1 MKIYTKTGDQGLT
14 GLIGGKRISKSDNRI
29 IAYGSVDEL
38 NSYVGLSLSLL
49 SKYNTSLSSSS
60 SSSASSTITSSF
72 SDIVA
77 TLSRI
82 QNELFVIGS
91 DLADPDLSKSS
102 SLRVQPNMITV
113 LENDIDNY
121 EKELSP
127 ITYFILPGGSIESSN
142 LHIARSIARR
152 AETNV
157 AKLSLEEAT
166 MVNDLVLVYL
176 NRLSDL
182 LFVLSRTINKR
193 LQITDIAWKS

>member
-1 MKIYTKTGDQGLT
+1 MKIYTKTGDKGLT
-14 GLIGGKRISKSDNRI
+14 GLIGGKRVPKSDIRI

-38 NSYVGLSLSLL
+38 NSYIGLSISLL
-49 SKYNTSLSSSS
+49 SKHNTHLSSTSS
-60 SSSASSTITSSF
+60 PSF
-72 SDIVA
+72 SDIID

-102 SLRVQPNMITV
+102 VRVQSDMVTV
-113 LENDIDNY
+113 LENDIDKY

-127 ITYFILPGGSIESSN
+127 ITYFILPGGSIESSS

-152 AETNV
+152 TETNI
-157 AKLSLEEAT
+157 AKLFLED
-166 MVNDLVLVYL
+166 MINNLVLVYL

-182 LFVLSRTINKR
+182 LFVLGRTINKR
-193 LQITDIAWKS
+193 LQISDIAWKP

>member
-1 MKIYTKTGDQGLT
+1 MKIYTKTGDKGLT

-49 SKYNTSLSSSS
+49 SKSKTSSSS
-60 SSSASSTITSSF
+60 SSSTITSF

-166 MVNDLVLVYL
+166 MVNNLVLVYL

>member
-1 MKIYTKTGDQGLT
+1 MKIYTKTGDKGLT
-14 GLIGGKRISKSDNRI
+14 GLIDGKRIPKSDIRI

-38 NSYVGLSLSLL
+38 NSYIGLSISLL
-49 SKYNTSLSSSS
+49 SKHNLSSSS
-60 SSSASSTITSSF
+60 SF
-72 SDIVA
+72 SDIIV

-102 SLRVQPNMITV
+102 SLRVQSNMITV

-152 AETNV
+152 TETNV
-157 AKLSLEEAT
+157 AKLFLED
-166 MVNDLVLVYL
+166 MINNLVLVYL

-193 LQITDIAWKS
+193 LQISDIAWKS

>member
-1 MKIYTKTGDQGLT
+1 MKIYTKTGDKGLT
-14 GLIGGKRISKSDNRI
+14 SLIGGKRIPKSDTRI
-29 IAYGSVDEL
+29 ITYGSVDEL
-38 NSYVGLSLSLL
+38 NSYIGLSLSLL
-49 SKYNTSLSSSS
+49 SKYNNP
-60 SSSASSTITSSF
+60 SSSASF
-72 SDIVA
+72 SDIIV
-77 TLSRI
+77 TLNRI

-102 SLRVQPNMITV
+102 SLRVQSNMITI
-113 LENDIDNY
+113 LENDIDKY

-127 ITYFILPGGSIESSN
+127 ITYFILPGGSVESSN

-157 AKLSLEEAT
+157 AKLFSEN
-166 MVNDLVLVYL
+166 MINNLVLVYL

-193 LQITDIAWKS
+193 LQISDIAWKPRI

>member
-1 MKIYTKTGDQGLT
+1 MKIYTKTGDKGLT

-29 IAYGSVDEL
+29 VAYGSVDEL
-38 NSYVGLSLSLL
+38 NSYIGLSLSLL
-49 SKYNTSLSSSS
+49 SKYNTSSSSS
-60 SSSASSTITSSF
+60 SSSTITSF

-157 AKLSLEEAT
+157 AKLSLEEET
-166 MVNDLVLVYL
+166 TVNNLVLVYL

>member
-1 MKIYTKTGDQGLT
+1 MKIYTKTGDKGLT
-14 GLIGGKRISKSDNRI
+14 GLIGGKRIPKSDIRI

-38 NSYVGLSLSLL
+38 NSYIGLSISLL
-49 SKYNTSLSSSS
+49 SKHTLSSSS
-60 SSSASSTITSSF
+60 SF
-72 SDIVA
+72 SDIIV

-102 SLRVQPNMITV
+102 SLRVQSNMITV

-152 AETNV
+152 TETNI
-157 AKLSLEEAT
+157 AKLFLED
-166 MVNDLVLVYL
+166 MINNLVLVYL

-193 LQITDIAWKS
+193 LQISDIAWKS

>member
-1 MKIYTKTGDQGLT
+1 MKIYTKTGDKGLT
-14 GLIGGKRISKSDNRI
+14 GLIGGKRIPKNDIRI

-38 NSYVGLSLSLL
+38 NSYIGLSLSLL
-49 SKYNTSLSSSS
+49 SKQTSS
-60 SSSASSTITSSF
+60 SSF
-72 SDIVA
+72 SDIIV

-82 QNELFVIGS
+82 QNELFIIGS
-91 DLADPDLSKSS
+91 DLADPDLSKST
-102 SLRVQPNMITV
+102 SLRVQSNMITV

-152 AETNV
+152 TETNV
-157 AKLSLEEAT
+157 AKLFLED
-166 MVNDLVLVYL
+166 MINNLVLVYL

-193 LQITDIAWKS
+193 LQISDIAWKS

>member
-1 MKIYTKTGDQGLT
+1 MKIYTKTGDKGLT
-14 GLIGGKRISKSDNRI
+14 GLIGGKRVPKSDIRI

-38 NSYVGLSLSLL
+38 NSYIGLSISLL
-49 SKYNTSLSSSS
+49 SKHNTHLSSTSS
-60 SSSASSTITSSF
+60 PSF
-72 SDIVA
+72 SDIID

-102 SLRVQPNMITV
+102 IRVQSDMITI
-113 LENDIDNY
+113 LENDIDKY

-152 AETNV
+152 VETNV
-157 AKLSLEEAT
+157 AKLFLED
-166 MVNDLVLVYL
+166 MINNLVLVYL

-193 LQITDIAWKS
+193 LQISDIAWKS

>member
-1 MKIYTKTGDQGLT
+1 MKIYTKTGDKGLT
-14 GLIGGKRISKSDNRI
+14 GLIGGKRIPKSDIRI

-38 NSYVGLSLSLL
+38 NSYIGLSISLL
-49 SKYNTSLSSSS
+49 SKHTLSSSS
-60 SSSASSTITSSF
+60 SF
-72 SDIVA
+72 SDIIV

-102 SLRVQPNMITV
+102 LRVQSKMITV

-152 AETNV
+152 TETNV
-157 AKLSLEEAT
+157 AKLFLEDT
-166 MVNDLVLVYL
+166 INNLVLVYL

-193 LQITDIAWKS
+193 LQISDIAWKS

>member
-1 MKIYTKTGDQGLT
+1 MKIYTKTGDKGLT

-38 NSYVGLSLSLL
+38 NSYIGLSLSLL

-60 SSSASSTITSSF
+60 TTTSF
-72 SDIVA
+72 SDIMT

-102 SLRVQPNMITV
+102 SLRVQSNMITV

-121 EKELSP
+121 EKELYP

-142 LHIARSIARR
+142 LHIARNIARR

-157 AKLSLEEAT
+157 VKLSSEEAT

>member
-1 MKIYTKTGDQGLT
+1 MKIYTKTGDKGLT
-14 GLIGGKRISKSDNRI
+14 GLIGGKRVPKSDIRI

-38 NSYVGLSLSLL
+38 NSYIGLSISLL
-49 SKYNTSLSSSS
+49 SKHNTHLSST
-60 SSSASSTITSSF
+60 STSPSF
-72 SDIVA
+72 SDIID

-102 SLRVQPNMITV
+102 KRVQSDMVTV
-113 LENDIDNY
+113 LENDIDKY

-152 AETNV
+152 VETNV
-157 AKLSLEEAT
+157 AKLFLED
-166 MVNDLVLVYL
+166 MINNLVLVYL

-193 LQITDIAWKS
+193 LQISDIAWKS

>member
-1 MKIYTKTGDQGLT
+1 MKIYTKTGDKGLT
-14 GLIGGKRISKSDNRI
+14 SLIGGKRIPKSDIRI
-29 IAYGSVDEL
+29 ITYGSVDEL
-38 NSYVGLSLSLL
+38 NSYIGLSISLL
-49 SKYNTSLSSSS
+49 SKYNNPSSS
-60 SSSASSTITSSF
+60 SSF
-72 SDIVA
+72 SDIII

-82 QNELFVIGS
+82 QNELFIIGS

-102 SLRVQPNMITV
+102 SLRVQSNMITV
-113 LENDIDNY
+113 LENDIDRY

-127 ITYFILPGGSIESSN
+127 ITYFILPGGSVESSN

-157 AKLSLEEAT
+157 AKLFSED
-166 MVNDLVLVYL
+166 MINNLVLIYL

-193 LQITDIAWKS
+193 FKISDIAWKH

>member
-1 MKIYTKTGDQGLT
+1 MKIYTKTGDKGLT
-14 GLIGGKRISKSDNRI
+14 GLIGGKRIPKSDIRI

-38 NSYVGLSLSLL
+38 NSYIGLSISLL
-49 SKYNTSLSSSS
+49 SKHTLSS
-60 SSSASSTITSSF
+60 SSF
-72 SDIVA
+72 SDIIV

-102 SLRVQPNMITV
+102 VRVQSDMVTV
-113 LENDIDNY
+113 LENDIDKY

-152 AETNV
+152 TETNV
-157 AKLSLEEAT
+157 AKLFLED
-166 MVNDLVLVYL
+166 MINNLVLVYL

-193 LQITDIAWKS
+193 LQISDIAWKS

>member
-1 MKIYTKTGDQGLT
+1 MKIYTKTGDKGET
-14 GLIGGKRISKSDNRI
+14 GLIGGKRISKTSLRI

-38 NSYVGLSLSLL
+38 NSHIGLVVSLL
-49 SKYNTSLSSSS
+49 TSKDKELFNDMIDLLVHVQ
-60 SSSASSTITSSF
+60 
-72 SDIVA
+72 SD
-77 TLSRI
+77 
-82 QNELFVIGS
+82 LFVIGS

-102 SLRVQPNMITV
+102 SLRVQSNMITV

-152 AETNV
+152 TETNV
-157 AKLSLEEAT
+157 AKLFLED
-166 MVNDLVLVYL
+166 VINNLVLVYL

-193 LQITDIAWKS
+193 LQISDIAWKS